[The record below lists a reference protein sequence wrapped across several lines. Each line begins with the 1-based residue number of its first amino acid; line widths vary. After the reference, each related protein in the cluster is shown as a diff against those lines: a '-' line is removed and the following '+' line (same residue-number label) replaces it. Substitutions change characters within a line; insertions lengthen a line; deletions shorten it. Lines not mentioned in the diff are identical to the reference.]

1 MSIDRRHFIKGILG
15 SGLIAF
21 STVLIK
27 PISETL
33 EGKIQRLFAK
43 HPTKGADELFA
54 SLPNNHALTLLEA
67 DSGLLQLSDKAFIKM
82 IEKNISQDFSDGR
95 IIDLAGWQLSDTEVS
110 VISIIKMGAGD
121 KSIY

>member
-1 MSIDRRHFIKGILG
+1 MSIHRRHFIKGILG

-21 STVLIK
+21 SAFLIK

-33 EGKIQRLFAK
+33 EKKIQRLFAK
-43 HPTKGADELFA
+43 HPTKGTAELFA
-54 SLPNNHALTLLEA
+54 SLPNNHALTLLET
-67 DSGLLQLSDKAFIKM
+67 DNKLLQLSDKAFIKM

-110 VISIIKMGAGD
+110 IISIVRMGRG
-121 KSIY
+121 K